1 MLEQITDAASKLFEA
16 LTHSGGRHLTPV
28 AVLQVN
34 GRPFGSLTMSRIISV
49 QLADNRGFE
58 ADELTIEL
66 SDHDG
71 ALEIPPQE
79 ALIKC
84 WLGYQETGVVYK
96 GEYKMAEFTH
106 SGAPD
111 KLSITARAADL
122 AATLDQQENKSWHK
136 QTLYQIVEA
145 IAKKHA
151 YPYKI
156 SADYQATAI
165 HHIDQTNESDASFL
179 TRLAGIY
186 DAIATI
192 KNGTLL
198 FMPVGRAETAS
209 GEPIAAALLTRQ
221 AGDSHSFSY
230 ASSNAYNAVR
240 AYYIEPKTGKKQE
253 VLINAENMV
262 PVKTTQTK
270 VYKYKPKR
278 KDGKTHKTTTKT
290 VSITKKINADGLKIK
305 SLRHLYA
312 GKATAENGAIA
323 AYKKIKRGAA
333 EFKLTLAQGRPDL
346 YPETPVQVAG
356 FKADIDGEKWLITR
370 ITHSLGDSGY
380 TASLELEALLDLG

>member
-240 AYYIEPKTGKKQE
+240 AYYIEPKTGKKQ
-253 VLINAENMV
+253 
-262 PVKTTQTK
+262 
-270 VYKYKPKR
+270 
-278 KDGKTHKTTTKT
+278 
-290 VSITKKINADGLKIK
+290 
-305 SLRHLYA
+305 
-312 GKATAENGAIA
+312 
-323 AYKKIKRGAA
+323 
-333 EFKLTLAQGRPDL
+333 
-346 YPETPVQVAG
+346 
-356 FKADIDGEKWLITR
+356 
-370 ITHSLGDSGY
+370 
-380 TASLELEALLDLG
+380 

>member
-1 MLEQITDAASKLFEA
+1 MLDKIESAAAKLFDKITA
-16 LTHSGGRHLTPV
+16 SGGHHLTPV
-28 AVLQVN
+28 AVLQIN
-34 GRPFGSLTMSRIISV
+34 GQPFGTLTMSRIISV

-66 SDHDG
+66 ADHDG
-71 ALEIPPQE
+71 RVAIPPQNS
-79 ALIKC
+79 LIRC
-84 WLGYQETGVVYK
+84 WLGYKETGVVDK
-96 GEYKMAEFTH
+96 GLYKMSEFTH
-106 SGAPD
+106 SGSPD

-122 AATLDQQENKSWHK
+122 SDTLAQQEDKSWHK
-136 QTLYQIVEA
+136 TTVYAIA
-145 IAKKHA
+145 DTIAKKHG
-151 YPYKI
+151 YPAKI
-156 SADYQATAI
+156 SDIYKDAAI
-165 HHIDQTNESDASFL
+165 AHIDQTGESDASFL
-179 TRLAGIY
+179 TRLAQDY

-198 FMPVGRAETAS
+198 FMPQGQAQTAGGQPMPPLRIS
-209 GEPIAAALLTRQ
+209 RQ
-221 AGDSHSFSY
+221 SGDSHSFTY
-230 ASSNAYNAVR
+230 SSTDAYNAVR

-270 VYKYKPKR
+270 VYKYKRKR